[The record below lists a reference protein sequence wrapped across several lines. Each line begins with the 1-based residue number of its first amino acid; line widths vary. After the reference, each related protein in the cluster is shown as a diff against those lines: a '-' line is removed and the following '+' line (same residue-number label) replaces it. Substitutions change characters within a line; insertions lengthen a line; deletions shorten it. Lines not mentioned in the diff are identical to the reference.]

1 MAQFKRPE
9 SPLASRHRKLG
20 SELEDWNGVGTAWN
34 YNSDPCVEHDFYR
47 EKATL
52 TDVSGLKKVWVRGP
66 DASAVVHHTC
76 SRELG
81 KVGTDKCAYTL
92 VLTDDGTVTDDA
104 IVYNMGDKGWLFVHG
119 GGEGLEMLQESA
131 KGKDCTVELD
141 DSINS
146 ISLQGPAAMGILNPM
161 VDVDLEPMGVF
172 GQTEATMLGHDVIIS
187 RTGFSG
193 ERGYEIY
200 SAGEH
205 ICEIWDAILEA
216 GGDKVMPASFAS
228 LDKVRLEFGLL
239 FYPYDMNESTTPWE
253 IGLPW
258 CVAKEKD
265 FRGRDAVM
273 AKKGQEKFKLV
284 GVAADLD
291 DMMPEGGKLYKDGK
305 EVGVINSVGH
315 SHRMGKAISLAH
327 VPPGMNEPGTELE
340 GKTEAGDSFTAVVMA
355 MPMYDPQKKAMRA

>member
-1 MAQFKRPE
+1 MSQFKRPD
-9 SPLASRHRKLG
+9 SPLASRHRELG
-20 SELEDWNGVGTAWN
+20 SDLEDWNGVGTAWS

-81 KVGTDKCAYTL
+81 KIGTDKCAYTL

-131 KGKDCTVELD
+131 KGKDATIELD
-141 DSINS
+141 DSMNS
-146 ISLQGPAAMGILNPM
+146 VSLQGPAALGILNPM

-172 GQTEATMLGHDVIIS
+172 GQTEATILGHDVIIS

-193 ERGYEIY
+193 ERGYEVY

-273 AKKGQEKFKLV
+273 AKKGQEKIKLV
-284 GVAADLD
+284 GLTADLD
-291 DMMPEGGKLYKDGK
+291 DMMPEDTKLFSNGE
-305 EVGVINSVGH
+305 EVGLANSMGH
-315 SHRMGKAISLAH
+315 SHRMKKAISLGH
-327 VPPGMNEPGTELE
+327 VKPGLHEPGTELE
-340 GKTEAGDSFTAVVMA
+340 GKAGDGSGFAVTVMA
-355 MPMYDPQKKAMRA
+355 MPMYDPQKKAMRS